1 MNVPTGMLLHPE
13 VESLMMVMVMM
24 MKVVNNLTG
33 MLLLEVESVSSGLV
47 EIGGGLL
54 GVRRPSWKE
63 KKLLNFEPQNSFE
76 HGNKEHN
83 LYECKES
90 V

>member
-1 MNVPTGMLLHPE
+1 MVNVLTGMLLLPE
-13 VESLMMVMVMM
+13 VESLMMMMMMM
-24 MKVVNNLTG
+24 MKAVNNLTG

-63 KKLLNFEPQNSFE
+63 KNF
-76 HGNKEHN
+76 
-83 LYECKES
+83 
-90 V
+90 

>member
-1 MNVPTGMLLHPE
+1 
-13 VESLMMVMVMM
+13 MMVMVMT

-63 KKLLNFEPQNSFE
+63 KNF
-76 HGNKEHN
+76 
-83 LYECKES
+83 
-90 V
+90 

>member
-1 MNVPTGMLLHPE
+1 MVNNLTGMLLLVE
-13 VESLMMVMVMM
+13 VESLMMVRMM

-33 MLLLEVESVSSGLV
+33 MLLLDVESVSSGLV

-63 KKLLNFEPQNSFE
+63 KNF
-76 HGNKEHN
+76 
-83 LYECKES
+83 
-90 V
+90 

>member
-1 MNVPTGMLLHPE
+1 MVNVLTGMLLLSE
-13 VESLMMVMVMM
+13 VESVMMM

-63 KKLLNFEPQNSFE
+63 KNF
-76 HGNKEHN
+76 
-83 LYECKES
+83 
-90 V
+90 

>member
-1 MNVPTGMLLHPE
+1 
-13 VESLMMVMVMM
+13 MMMMKVVRMM

-54 GVRRPSWKE
+54 GVRRPS
-63 KKLLNFEPQNSFE
+63 L
-76 HGNKEHN
+76 
-83 LYECKES
+83 
-90 V
+90 

>member
-1 MNVPTGMLLHPE
+1 MNALTGMLLLPE
-13 VESLMMVMVMM
+13 VENLMMVIMMMM

-33 MLLLEVESVSSGLV
+33 MLLLEVESVSSGFV

-63 KKLLNFEPQNSFE
+63 KKLLDFEVQISFE
-76 HGNKEHN
+76 HGTRKTI
-83 LYECKES
+83 CMT

>member
-1 MNVPTGMLLHPE
+1 
-13 VESLMMVMVMM
+13 MMVIMMMM

-33 MLLLEVESVSSGLV
+33 MLLLEVESVSSGFV

-63 KKLLNFEPQNSFE
+63 KNF
-76 HGNKEHN
+76 
-83 LYECKES
+83 
-90 V
+90 

>member
-1 MNVPTGMLLHPE
+1 MVNNLTCMLLHPL

-47 EIGGGLL
+47 AIGGGLL

-63 KKLLNFEPQNSFE
+63 KNF
-76 HGNKEHN
+76 
-83 LYECKES
+83 
-90 V
+90 